1 MFTLGIIPARFG
13 SKRLP
18 RKNFLKIGGKTLVE
32 WTIEQAAGAKLLDEY
47 LVSTD
52 DKRPPYLCQDD
63 TPTLYVLAYHGASV
77 PVVVC
82 LQPNIWGR
90 TSEDIDE
97 AIAYYRQEGLDTLY
111 SRGFGDRPDGSIW
124 VISGELLRNGRMYG
138 PKTGS
143 LLSKNPIINIDTEFD
158 FWQAEQA
165 YERSGHS

>member
-32 WTIEQAAGAKLLDEY
+32 WTVEQAAGAKLLDEY

-52 DKRPPYLCQDD
+52 DNRPPYLCQDD
-63 TPTLYVLAYHGASV
+63 TPTLYVLAYHSASV

-90 TSEDIDE
+90 TSEDIDR
-97 AIAYYRQEGLDTLY
+97 AITLHREGFDTVY
-111 SRGFGDRPDGSIW
+111 SCGYFAPDGSIW
-124 VISGELLRNGRMYG
+124 VISGEMLRNGRMYG
-138 PKTGS
+138 PKTTRIQS
-143 LLSKNPIINIDTEFD
+143 TNPIINIDTEFD
-158 FWQAEQA
+158 FWQAEQV
-165 YERSGHS
+165 YERSGHR